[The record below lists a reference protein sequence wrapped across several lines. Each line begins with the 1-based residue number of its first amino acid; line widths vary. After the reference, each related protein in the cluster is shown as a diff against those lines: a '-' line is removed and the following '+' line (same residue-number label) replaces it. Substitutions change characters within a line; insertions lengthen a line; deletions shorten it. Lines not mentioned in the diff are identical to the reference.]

1 MARGDIY
8 ETETA
13 GIYYVDVGLW
23 GTPEYGAVYIIDGDR
38 PAVVETGTGDGDEVV
53 LDALAT
59 LGIDPGELAAIVL
72 THVHLDHAGGA
83 GSLAGAC
90 SNADVY
96 VHERG
101 ATHLV
106 DPGRLWA
113 GTKATVGDLIEYYPE
128 PEPVPEERVVT
139 VAGGDTIDLGTH
151 ALAVSD
157 APGHAPH
164 QAVLYHPGSEGVF
177 VADAAGIH
185 LPAGDG
191 VQPTTPPPTFDLEQ
205 CLADVRT
212 LQELDPA
219 TLYYSHFGATAADG
233 QLAAYAETLRSWVG
247 EIEAVRN
254 RLDDDEAV
262 VAAFLDE
269 MRGHEGGPEDVVRAQ
284 IRMNVEGVL
293 GYLDGRE

>member
-8 ETETA
+8 ETDTEH
-13 GIYYVDVGLW
+13 IYCIDVGLW
-23 GTPEYGAVYIIDGDR
+23 GTPEYGAVYVIDGDQ
-38 PAVVETGTGDGDEVV
+38 PAVVETGTGDGYEVV

-59 LGIDPGELAAIVL
+59 LGIGPEELAAIVP

-83 GSLAGAC
+83 GYLAGAC
-90 SNADVY
+90 PNADVY

-101 ATHLV
+101 TTHLI
-106 DPGRLWA
+106 DPGRLWT
-113 GTKATVGDLIEYYPE
+113 GTKATVGDLIEHYPE
-128 PEPVPEERVVT
+128 PRPVPEERVVT

-151 ALAVSD
+151 VLAVSD

-164 QAVLYHPGSEGVF
+164 QAVLYHPGSDGAF

-185 LPAGDG
+185 VPGVDG

-205 CLADVRT
+205 CLADVQT

-219 TLYYSHFGATAADG
+219 TLYYSHFGATTADG

-247 EIEAVRN
+247 EIEVVRN
-254 RLDDDEAV
+254 RLGDDEAV

-269 MRGHEGGPEDVVRAQ
+269 MEGHEGGPEDVVRAQ

-293 GYLDGRE
+293 DYLNSGE